1 MSDIPAEA
9 LAMIGTRK
17 VRRCEITKRD
27 IKRFAQAI
35 GETNPI
41 HYDEDAARASGHG
54 SIVAP
59 PLFCQT
65 LAYDDVPPEGLLPD
79 RSPIEMHVPIP
90 AQRLVGG
97 SSDYV
102 IHRLVRP
109 GDVLTT
115 TTELKNLYVKEGKS
129 GPLYFVV
136 VEMRVE
142 DQHGE
147 PVATETATYIKRI

>member
-1 MSDIPAEA
+1 MTDIPAEA

-17 VRRCEITKRD
+17 VRRCQVTRRD
-27 IKRFAQAI
+27 IERFAQAI
-35 GETNPI
+35 GETDGA
-41 HYDEDAARASGHG
+41 HCDEAVAGGSSDE

-65 LAYDDVPPEGLLPD
+65 LAYEDVAVEELPPD
-79 RSPIEMHVPIP
+79 RSPIELNVPIP
-90 AQRLVGG
+90 ARRTVGG
-97 SSDYV
+97 SSEYI
-102 IHRLVRP
+102 IHRRVRP

-115 TTELKNLYVKEGKS
+115 ATELKNLYVKEGKS

-136 VEMRVE
+136 VETRVE
-142 DQHGE
+142 DQRGE